1 MTIAQYHAYFK
12 NICERLDV
20 FGGTENDVFRYISQ
34 PEAIG
39 DFRATE
45 GSSEWKFRLIE
56 PTYKYE
62 GTYDLHRVP
71 NFAFIIAKQYS
82 ERESAT
88 ENIIALQEEIEDLG
102 QWFLVKM
109 SSDSETMHTYFDTPH
124 TFEDFSFKSATKPY
138 LVDGF
143 IARLFT
149 FTIRSAANPC
159 VQFSKYT
166 LND

>member
-12 NICERLDV
+12 DICDRLDV

-34 PEAIG
+34 PEAIA
-39 DFRATE
+39 DFRASE
-45 GSSEWKFRLIE
+45 GNSEWKFRLIE
-56 PTYKYE
+56 PTYRYE
-62 GTYDLHRVP
+62 GTYDLQRVP

-82 ERESAT
+82 ERENASD
-88 ENIIALQEEIEDLG
+88 NIIGLQEEIEDLG
-102 QWFLVKM
+102 QWFLIKM
-109 SSDSETMHTYFDTPH
+109 QNDSQVLFHLFDAPH
-124 TFEDFSFKSATKPY
+124 TFEDFNFKSATKPNMI
-138 LVDGF
+138 DGF